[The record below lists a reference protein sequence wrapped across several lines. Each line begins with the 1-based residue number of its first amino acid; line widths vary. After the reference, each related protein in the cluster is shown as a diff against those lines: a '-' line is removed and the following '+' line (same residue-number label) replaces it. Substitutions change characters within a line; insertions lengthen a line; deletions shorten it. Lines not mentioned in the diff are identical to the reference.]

1 ELTEP
6 GEQRERFSEANQAR
20 RQAGRAVYPVAE
32 SFLESLHHLQP
43 CAGIALGVD
52 RLVLILADATD
63 LDQVVAFP
71 PEMA

>member
-1 ELTEP
+1 LTDPE
-6 GEQRERFSEANQAR
+6 EQRERFLATNET
-20 RQAGRAVYPVAE
+20 RQAAGRVVYPQADA
-32 SFLESLHHLQP
+32 FLQSLHHLQP

-63 LDQVVAFP
+63 LDQVVVFP